1 MFVGWLAGA
10 LGNSMFDGNSMLV
23 GASGG
28 VYALIGAHLAIVIMV
43 MQLASTCPLP
53 VSRLVFAS
61 ELEGDDSRLAG
72 RLLQDDVFGH
82 DAAQL
87 VDLLR

>member
-43 MQLASTCPLP
+43 TQLARTCMSIACITPR
-53 VSRLVFAS
+53 VRF
-61 ELEGDDSRLAG
+61 RTG
-72 RLLQDDVFGH
+72 R
-82 DAAQL
+82 
-87 VDLLR
+87 R